1 MARRLEGRV
10 AIVTGGAR
18 GIGRAIVARLAED
31 GVNIAV
37 VALHE
42 ETVFTAA
49 AELEKLGVK
58 ALGIAADVSDE
69 SDTRRYVAET
79 VHRFGHIDILVNNAG
94 TVVIEP
100 LVSLSTEDW
109 NRVLAVNIT
118 GAFLACREGAKQM
131 IERGRGGRIINC
143 SSGAGRRGNELISAY
158 AASKFALIGLTQS
171 LAVELAPHGI
181 TVNACC
187 PGHVTS
193 TPMWDMIDKQFVRLR
208 GLTPGAAKEA
218 VVREVPMQRA
228 GRPEEVAAVVAFL
241 ASDEASYITGES
253 ILVDGGLVRY

>member
-18 GIGRAIVARLAED
+18 GIGRAIAQRLAED
-31 GVNIAV
+31 GANVAV

-42 ETVFTAA
+42 ETALTAA
-49 AELEKLGVK
+49 AELERVGVK

-69 SDTRRYVAET
+69 SDTHRYVNET

-94 TVVIEP
+94 TIVIEP

-109 NRVLAVNIT
+109 NRVLAVNTT
-118 GAFLACREGAKQM
+118 GAFLACREGARQM
-131 IERGRGGRIINC
+131 IKRGTGGRIINC

-187 PGHVTS
+187 PGHITS
-193 TPMWDMIDKQFVRLR
+193 TPMWDMIDEEFVRLR
-208 GLTPGAAKEA
+208 GLARGATKEA
-218 VVREVPMQRA
+218 VVREVPMRRA